1 MRGKENPGN
10 FSSFSSGLSS
20 IPSTGYVSSTSQSLL
35 TIPLPWSQLPPRSRL
50 ANPAPG
56 RNYSCAP
63 VSIISV
69 FCPGS
74 PVSGS
79 IFLPL
84 LIFELLL
91 LEITCACV
99 LSHFSHVQLFA
110 TSWTIACQTPL
121 SMGFFRQ
128 EFWSG
133 LLCPAPGES
142 SRPRDQTCVSCVSP
156 ALASRFFTTGT
167 TWEAL

>member
-69 FCPGS
+69 FCPRS

-110 TSWTIACQTPL
+110 TSWTIACQAPQF
-121 SMGFFRQ
+121 MGFPRQ
-128 EFWSG
+128 EYWSG
-133 LLCPAPGES
+133 LPFPS
-142 SRPRDQTCVSCVSP
+142 PRGSCQPRAQTCFSCITGT
-156 ALASRFFTTGT
+156 FFTI
-167 TWEAL
+167 